1 MAAVPQA
8 LTDIEGAE
16 EKINLRA
23 KNVPWYDPKLKKL
36 GASARELLENYSE
49 IPPAEVESHIYKIR
63 DEAWDVFPYPCIGGF
78 RFLDLAISLSP
89 DYPAVLQRLKSGNE
103 NFLDLGCCFGQE
115 LRKVAAD
122 GAMQENL
129 YGSDLR
135 SEFFEMGYR
144 LFRDRDAL
152 KSKFIAADI
161 TDPSSPLS
169 ELDGKIDIIYA
180 GSFLHLFSYA
190 ELIEVCKRLV
200 KLLRER
206 KDSLILGRQ
215 VGNVDAGDYVQK
227 INKGGKMY
235 RHNAESFKK
244 MWEEIGEATRTK
256 WRVECEFTLLES
268 LSEEERK
275 IIGPGMG
282 LIRFSVFRE

>member
-1 MAAVPQA
+1 MHWRLSIPRLVSSFF
-8 LTDIEGAE
+8 LIH
-16 EKINLRA
+16 
-23 KNVPWYDPKLKKL
+23 LK
-36 GASARELLENYSE
+36 
-49 IPPAEVESHIYKIR
+49 
-63 DEAWDVFPYPCIGGF
+63 C
-78 RFLDLAISLSP
+78 RFSSFHRAISLSP

-122 GAMQENL
+122 GAVQENL

-190 ELIEVCKRLV
+190 ESIEVCKRLV
-200 KLLRER
+200 KLLREK

-275 IIGPGMG
+275 MIGPGMG

>member
-1 MAAVPQA
+1 MAAVPRA
-8 LTDIEGAE
+8 WTDIEGAE
-16 EKINLRA
+16 EKIDLRA

-36 GASARELLENYSE
+36 GASARELLENYSK
-49 IPPAEVESHIYKIR
+49 IPPAEVESHIYKIVCLFLR
-63 DEAWDVFPYPCIGGF
+63 PIRKVMLNRTYSMMKPGMSF
-78 RFLDLAISLSP
+78 RTHALA
-89 DYPAVLQRLKSGNE
+89 V
-103 NFLDLGCCFGQE
+103 LGCCFGQE

-122 GAMQENL
+122 GAVQENL

-135 SEFFEMGYR
+135 AEFFEMGYR
-144 LFRDRDAL
+144 LFRDRGAL

-190 ELIEVCKRLV
+190 ELIEVCKRLT
-200 KLLRER
+200 KLLREK

-215 VGNVDAGDYVQK
+215 VGNADAGDYVQK
-227 INKGGKMY
+227 MNKGGKMY

-244 MWEEIGEATRTK
+244 M
-256 WRVECEFTLLES
+256 
-268 LSEEERK
+268 
-275 IIGPGMG
+275 
-282 LIRFSVFRE
+282 